1 LIEKLP
7 KGSFFVLEN
16 SLRQSLILSN
26 SGLSGRDY
34 LLSLEKESSKETSK
48 RQRKTKRQK
57 PTQREIR
64 QK

>member
-1 LIEKLP
+1 MLPLNQEKFNIENHPTPYHYKY
-7 KGSFFVLEN
+7 GFIGE
-16 SLRQSLILSN
+16 
-26 SGLSGRDY
+26 DY
-34 LLSLEKESSKETSK
+34 LLSLEKESSKETSN